1 MKILSANCQKGT
13 VELKQWRLVHIVIR
27 DNLPADYPGIDYNFG
42 YEGLFDVVPKYF
54 GMTRMYR
61 DPINFFVTYEFT
73 DEQWTMF
80 VLRWA

>member
-1 MKILSANCQKGT
+1 MKVVSANCSENT
-13 VELKQWRLVHIVIR
+13 VEFEQWKIVTR
-27 DNLPADYPGIDYNFG
+27 VMLDYLPYDIWVRYATAG

-61 DPINFFVTYEFT
+61 DPINSFVTYEFT

>member
-1 MKILSANCQKGT
+1 MKVLCANCPANT
-13 VELKQWRLVHIVIR
+13 VEFKQWRLVDTVIAEYQPKDMR
-27 DNLPADYPGIDYNFG
+27 DLFDRRG

-61 DPINFFVTYEFT
+61 DPINSFVTYEFT

>member
-1 MKILSANCQKGT
+1 MKILSANHPSGT
-13 VELKQWRLVHIVIR
+13 VEFKQWRMVDMVIAEHHPKDMR
-27 DNLPADYPGIDYNFG
+27 DLWVSRG

-54 GMTRMYR
+54 GMTKMYR
-61 DPINFFVTYEFT
+61 HNSFVTYEFT

>member
-1 MKILSANCQKGT
+1 MKILRSNQAWGT
-13 VELKQWRLVHIVIR
+13 LEYKQWRMVDMVIAEYQPKDMR
-27 DNLPADYPGIDYNFG
+27 DLFDRRG

-54 GMTRMYR
+54 GMTKMHRH
-61 DPINFFVTYEFT
+61 NSFVTFEFT